1 MFIRFDCD
9 CYACSEHLQ
18 ITVRMTTRNIKLFH
32 ADYDNLTEWKINT
45 ATKYINL
52 HLLEMHEKWPLLI
65 N

>member
-1 MFIRFDCD
+1 MIVMHVVNIANYCAYD
-9 CYACSEHLQ
+9 YS
-18 ITVRMTTRNIKLFH
+18 NIKLFH

-45 ATKYINL
+45 ATKYVNL